1 MHIPQPGRQAMT
13 CLIFLL
19 SLALCAYAGRISGES
34 TTVSTASLPADDQ
47 LRSFLS
53 SYGWEVAGD
62 PVTDQVVLPESF
74 GPSYESY
81 LACQHE
87 CGFSLEDYA
96 GETVDRYTY
105 TISNYPTGET
115 AVFADLLIFQGE
127 VIGGDIRSADLD
139 GFMHSLRYPEYPT

>member
-53 SYGWEVAGD
+53 SYGWEVTGD
-62 PVTDQVVLPESF
+62 PVIDQVVLPESF
-74 GPSYESY
+74 GKPYESY
-81 LACQHE
+81 LACQAE

-96 GETVDRYTY
+96 GATVDRYTY

-115 AVFADLLIFQGE
+115 AVFADLLLFQGE

-139 GFMHSLRYPEYPT
+139 GFMHSLRYPEQE